1 MFKIQTYFLP
11 VKGVE
16 GVESELERENFFQG
30 IEMI

>member
-11 VKGVE
+11 LKGVE
-16 GVESELERENFFQG
+16 GVESELESENFFQD